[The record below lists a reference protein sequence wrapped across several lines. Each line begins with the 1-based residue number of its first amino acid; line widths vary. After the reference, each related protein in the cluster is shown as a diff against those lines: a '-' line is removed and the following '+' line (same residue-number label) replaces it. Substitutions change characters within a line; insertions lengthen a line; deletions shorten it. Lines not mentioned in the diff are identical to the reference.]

1 MKRKLTDYG
10 VLQGYKEINRRLAEI
25 PCAMAGREKKFKNAA
40 IRLGEVVL
48 VSLIRSE
55 GDVIGGLGGSLIRW
69 TLLLGSEIWNIC
81 AQVRSSVLLRCDI
94 WH

>member
-1 MKRKLTDYG
+1 MPWRAR
-10 VLQGYKEINRRLAEI
+10 QPREEIQECGDKI
-25 PCAMAGREKKFKNAA
+25 
-40 IRLGEVVL
+40 GEVLL

-69 TLLLGSEIWNIC
+69 TLLLGSGILNIC
-81 AQVRSSVLLRCDI
+81 AHVRSSVLLRCEI